1 MRNLDEINRIKKL
14 YRERHFDVKRQSIH
28 SYLSKS
34 ALYIYQKREI
44 TLIKLL
50 KDFRL
55 VEEMNDKVVLDI
67 GQLETVD
74 SSGLGTFAFCMR
86 RIGGRKGKLVVCSA
100 GPQVSLAFDLIH
112 IDRMI
117 DLFDTRNEA
126 LAALQELK

>member
-1 MRNLDEINRIKKL
+1 MNLCEEMINDIAIVTIYGNYLDASNHEEFRQAITPVLDE
-14 YRERHFDVKRQSIH
+14 
-28 SYLSKS
+28 
-34 ALYIYQKREI
+34 
-44 TLIKLL
+44 
-50 KDFRL
+50 
-55 VEEMNDKVVLDI
+55 NDKVVLDI